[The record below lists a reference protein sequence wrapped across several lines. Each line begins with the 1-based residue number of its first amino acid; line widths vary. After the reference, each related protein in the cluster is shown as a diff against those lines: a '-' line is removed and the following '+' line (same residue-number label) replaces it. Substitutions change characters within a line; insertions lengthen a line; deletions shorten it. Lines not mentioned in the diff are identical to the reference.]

1 MVVFENNFDTPEKYF
16 PGWLRK
22 ETFIQRTNSTEW
34 AATFIKSV
42 AIKSFQE
49 SMMRPILGLM
59 FRFEKSLRK
68 YHARVRNKN
77 PQLGFFILSF
87 WTVFL
92 NIYISLMNLILENS
106 FFGVNHFVRLIMIST
121 NLMFTSWLFEIT
133 GSCITTWWLSSP
145 KAFSGT
151 WRTSS
156 ECKTP

>member
-1 MVVFENNFDTPEKYF
+1 MSPERDFYTANELNRM
-16 PGWLRK
+16 GCHV
-22 ETFIQRTNSTEW
+22 Q
-34 AATFIKSV
+34 KSV

-87 WTVFL
+87 WTVFF

-106 FFGVNHFVRLIMIST
+106 FFGVNHFVRLIMI
-121 NLMFTSWLFEIT
+121 
-133 GSCITTWWLSSP
+133 
-145 KAFSGT
+145 
-151 WRTSS
+151 
-156 ECKTP
+156 